1 MKNKKLLTIP
11 VAILALVLIVG
22 IVYWGLSKDNNTD
35 KAVEEP
41 VKETVETE
49 VIDNRTSTTDGKD
62 IKALQKENPDIYA
75 WITIPGTT
83 VDYPIL
89 QSVEDNFYLEHKED
103 KSEGLPGAIYTNSC
117 DGKDFNVPS
126 TVVYGHNMK
135 DGSYFGQLHLFEDQ
149 AFFEANREI
158 YVYLPDRKLTF
169 TIIGASTFNDSYLSE
184 AYVMSMTGGV
194 NQFLDDLKAFAP
206 DASTTHISDDYGMG
220 DWQQIITLST
230 CVKGVDDQRY
240 LVVGQLETVELYE

>member
-11 VAILALVLIVG
+11 VAILVLAFIG
-22 IVYWGLSKDNNTD
+22 IIVYLGFSKNKD
-35 KAVEEP
+35 KDIIVEESIQQ
-41 VKETVETE
+41 TVEAE
-49 VIDNRTSTTDGKD
+49 VIDNRTSTTDVKD
-62 IKALQKENPDIYA
+62 IKALQNNNPDIYG

-117 DGKDFNVPS
+117 DGKDFNVPN
-126 TVVYGHNMK
+126 TILYGHNMK
-135 DGSYFGQLHLFEDQ
+135 DGSYFGQLHLYEDE
-149 AFFEANREI
+149 AFFKENREI
-158 YVYLPDRKLTF
+158 YIYLSDRKLTF
-169 TIIGASTFNDSYLSE
+169 TIIAASTFNDSYLSE
-184 AYVMSMTGGV
+184 AYVMSLPGGV
-194 NQFLDDLKAFAP
+194 GQFLNDVKDFAP
-206 DASTTHISDDYGMG
+206 DDSTTNISEDYGMG

-240 LVVGQLETVELYE
+240 LVIGKLEAVELYE